1 MHDFTPRGVSNIDW
15 TWPSS
20 AMPDAGITDEFKPLD
35 YFKFYFDEYL
45 MNIIV
50 CETNKYGNYIK
61 TTSTARNLEKWVDV
75 FVGEL
80 YVFLGVCMLMPH
92 N

>member
-1 MHDFTPRGVSNIDW
+1 
-15 TWPSS
+15 
-20 AMPDAGITDEFKPLD
+20 
-35 YFKFYFDEYL
+35 

-75 FVGEL
+75 SIGEL